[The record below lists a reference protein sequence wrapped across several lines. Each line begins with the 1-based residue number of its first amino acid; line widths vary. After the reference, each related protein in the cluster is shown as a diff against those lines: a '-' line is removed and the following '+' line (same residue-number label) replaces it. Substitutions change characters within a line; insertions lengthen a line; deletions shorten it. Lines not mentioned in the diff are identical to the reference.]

1 MVTAGDKMAPPKKSQ
16 CNNYRLDWP
25 YVSHFAHKLCKGHF
39 VSLAVDMGREQN
51 VVPFFDLSVWMDV
64 ADWDE
69 AEQHFQMG
77 GKSNFQIL

>member
-1 MVTAGDKMAPPKKSQ
+1 
-16 CNNYRLDWP
+16 
-25 YVSHFAHKLCKGHF
+25 
-39 VSLAVDMGREQN
+39 MGREQN
-51 VVPFFDLSVWMDV
+51 EVPFFDLSVWMDV